1 MAAPASFAWFR
12 GEVHLDVLLGVVLL
26 ASAYTWATVAS
37 RRPAPL
43 GPPLAFFAGCV
54 ALLVA
59 LNGPLHDLSDYYLFS
74 AHMVQHLVLTL
85 VVAPLWLAGTPG
97 FMLDALVARAAR
109 APGVEP
115 VLRWLTRPL
124 PAFAAYGVALV
135 AWHLPGPYN
144 AALETH
150 AWHVVE
156 HLVLLGTALLG
167 WWPILSRSE
176 RLPAL
181 PYAGQLLYLFVFG
194 MPMTVVAAMVPAADH
209 APTPTMRPPR
219 ACSTSRHS
227 PTSSSAA
234 SSCGC
239 RRGSFRSSPSQSS
252 SSDGP
257 PSSGTTATRPP
268 EEPAFR
274 TLATWHPHCIS
285 PGTPTTNAWSRGETG
300 NGGQGRVQAGWT
312 QRPRVDLEG
321 A

>member
-1 MAAPASFAWFR
+1 MAAPVPFSWVR
-12 GEVHLDVLLGVVLL
+12 GEVHLDVLLGVVVLG
-26 ASAYTWATVAS
+26 AAYGGATAAG

-43 GPPLAFFAGCV
+43 GPRLAFFAGCA
-54 ALLVA
+54 ALLAA

-97 FMLDALVARAAR
+97 WMLDALVARAAR
-109 APGVEP
+109 APGVEA

-194 MPMTVVAAMVPAADH
+194 MPMTVVAAMVAGAEQVLYPYYAA
-209 APTPTMRPPR
+209 A
-219 ACSTSRHS
+219 
-227 PTSSSAA
+227 
-234 SSCGC
+234 
-239 RRGSFRSSPSQSS
+239 
-252 SSDGP
+252 
-257 PSSGTTATRPP
+257 
-268 EEPAFR
+268 
-274 TLATWHPHCIS
+274 
-285 PGTPTTNAWSRGETG
+285 
-300 NGGQGRVQAGWT
+300 
-312 QRPRVDLEG
+312 PRVFDLTPLADQQLGGVVMWVPAGIIPVVAFTVVFFRWARAEREADEAARG
-321 A
+321 RRARFEA